1 MSTLTK
7 VLIVLLTI
15 SSIFLCGI
23 VVAYVAKADNFKQ
36 KFTSE
41 QRRAQTAQSNE
52 DQAQENLNAKIEEY
66 DSMKA
71 ALDKRIADLGIQIN
85 DLTTK
90 LQSAERDRNVAQQKN
105 EDALATV
112 ANLTQTNTTWQN
124 MLGNAQAELKKLS
137 EEKTVLESDLKELN
151 TALLEKLSIIA
162 QQEERVKQLVDEKSE
177 LQAKVDQ
184 FLRNYG
190 QVAATTPPKTE
201 VRPEKVQ
208 PVVSTPAIGLKG
220 LVTKVDAK
228 NLLAQISIGSA
239 DGVKE
244 NMKFYV
250 TRGDSVICDILILD
264 VDTDKAVGILDRVRQ
279 QPKSG
284 DSVSTNL

>member
-1 MSTLTK
+1 VSTLTK
-7 VLIVLLTI
+7 VLIILLTV

-23 VVAYVAKADNFKQ
+23 VVAYVANADDFKA

-41 QRRAQTAQSNE
+41 RETAQTAQANE
-52 DQAQENLNAKIEEY
+52 GQAQDQLREKIEET
-66 DSMKA
+66 DAQKTELGKKIS
-71 ALDKRIADLGIQIN
+71 DLGVQIN
-85 DLTTK
+85 DLQTQLDTAQRQREAAIQGQNN
-90 LQSAERDRNVAQQKN
+90 LTATYQSAQ
-105 EDALATV
+105 
-112 ANLTQTNTTWQN
+112 QTNEQLRG
-124 MLGNAQAELKKLS
+124 MLNNTDAELKKVSS
-137 EEKTVLESDLKELN
+137 EYTKVESNLKE
-151 TALLEKLSIIA
+151 TDRVLLEKMSIIA
-162 QQEERVKQLVDEKSE
+162 QQEERINQLVDEKTE
-177 LQAKVDQ
+177 LQAKLDQ

-190 QVAATTPPKTE
+190 QVAVTAPPKTE
-201 VRPEKVQ
+201 VGKTKVK
-208 PVVSTPAIGLKG
+208 PVVPAQPIGLKG

-244 NMKFYV
+244 NMKFFV

-264 VDTDKAVGILDRVRQ
+264 VDTDKAVGILDRVQQ

>member
-23 VVAYVAKADNFKQ
+23 VVAYVANADNFNK

-41 QRRAQTAQSNE
+41 KRRADTAVANE
-52 DQAQENLNAKIEEY
+52 GRWKDQLQEKSDEA
-66 DSMKA
+66 
-71 ALDKRIADLGIQIN
+71 DKLKTDLEKKIADLGIKIN
-85 DLTTK
+85 DLNTQLQTAQRERDAAIQGQNNATAAY
-90 LQSAERDRNVAQQKN
+90 QSAQ
-105 EDALATV
+105 
-112 ANLTQTNTTWQN
+112 QTNELQRGMMN
-124 MLGNAQAELKKLS
+124 NAQTALKETEGKLT
-137 EEKTVLESDLKELN
+137 KVESDLKETN
-151 TALLEKLSIIA
+151 RVLLEKMSIIA
-162 QQEERVKQLVDEKSE
+162 QQEERISQLVDEKTE
-177 LQAKVDQ
+177 LQAKLDQ

-190 QVAATTPPKTE
+190 QVATTAPPKTE

-208 PVVSTPAIGLKG
+208 PVVAPQAIGLKG

-244 NMKFYV
+244 NMKFHV
-250 TRGDSVICDILILD
+250 TRGDSVVCDILILD

-279 QPKSG
+279 QPRSG
-284 DSVSTNL
+284 DNVSTNL